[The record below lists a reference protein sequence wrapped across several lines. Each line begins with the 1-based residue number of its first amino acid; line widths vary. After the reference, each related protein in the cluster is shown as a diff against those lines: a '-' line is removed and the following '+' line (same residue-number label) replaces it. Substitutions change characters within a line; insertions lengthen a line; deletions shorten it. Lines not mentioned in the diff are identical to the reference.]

1 MVITMKKFAWIFV
14 LAAGILWGTIGL
26 YVKKLNAAGLNSMDI
41 VAIRAAFTAAVLFLC
56 LLIYKRQLLAIK
68 LRDIWCFIGT
78 GVLSIVFFNYCYFR
92 AMTLIPLSIAAIL
105 LYTAPAF
112 VLLMSAVLFKEKITK
127 RKVMV
132 LIVTI
137 LGCALAAGITG
148 STGPVSF
155 IGIVYGI
162 GAGIGYALYSIFG
175 RYAINK
181 GYGSMTISFY
191 TFLCAAVA
199 SVPFADIG
207 KITCIGVNDG
217 KMVWFYIVFAIMST
231 VLPYILYT
239 KGLSGMENSKAS
251 VIASIEPVTAT
262 VIGWM
267 MFDEILDIGQV
278 TGIVLVIGAVAFSNV
293 SKK

>member
-1 MVITMKKFAWIFV
+1 MAITMEKFAWIFV
-14 LAAGILWGTIGL
+14 LAAGILWGTIGI

-41 VAIRAAFTAAVLFLC
+41 VAIRAALTAAVLFLC

-112 VLLMSAVLFKEKITK
+112 VLFMSAVLFKEKITK
-127 RKVMV
+127 RKVIV

-137 LGCALAAGITG
+137 LGCAFAAGITG

-199 SVPFADIG
+199 AVPFANIG

-217 KMVWFYIVFAIMST
+217 KMIWFYIIFAIMST
-231 VLPYILYT
+231 VHPYILYT
-239 KGLSGMENSKAS
+239 KGLSGMENSTAS

-262 VIGWM
+262 VIGWI
-267 MFDEILDIGQV
+267 MFDEILDIIQIV
-278 TGIVLVIGAVAFSNV
+278 GIVLVIGAVVFSNV

>member
-1 MVITMKKFAWIFV
+1 MP
-14 LAAGILWGTIGL
+14 
-26 YVKKLNAAGLNSMDI
+26 
-41 VAIRAAFTAAVLFLC
+41 AV
-56 LLIYKRQLLAIK
+56 YKRQLLAIK

-112 VLLMSAVLFKEKITK
+112 VLFMSAVLFKEKITK
-127 RKVMV
+127 RKVIV

-137 LGCALAAGITG
+137 LGCAFAAGITG

-199 SVPFADIG
+199 AVPFANIG
-207 KITCIGVNDG
+207 KITCIGVRREDDL
-217 KMVWFYIVFAIMST
+217 
-231 VLPYILYT
+231 VLHNICNNEY
-239 KGLSGMENSKAS
+239 SAS
-251 VIASIEPVTAT
+251 VYSVYKRTFRDGEQYGFCYSIY
-262 VIGWM
+262 
-267 MFDEILDIGQV
+267 
-278 TGIVLVIGAVAFSNV
+278 
-293 SKK
+293 

>member
-1 MVITMKKFAWIFV
+1 
-14 LAAGILWGTIGL
+14 
-26 YVKKLNAAGLNSMDI
+26 MDI
-41 VAIRAAFTAAVLFLC
+41 VAIRAALTAAVLFLC
-56 LLIYKRQLLAIK
+56 LLIYKRQLLVIK

-137 LGCALAAGITG
+137 LGCAFAAGITG

-199 SVPFADIG
+199 AVPFANIG
-207 KITCIGVNDG
+207 KITCIGINDG

-239 KGLSGMENSKAS
+239 KGLSGMENSTAS

-262 VIGWM
+262 VIGWI
-267 MFDEILDIGQV
+267 MFDEILDIIQIV
-278 TGIVLVIGAVAFSNV
+278 GIVLVIGAVVFSNV

>member
-162 GAGIGYALYSIFG
+162 GAGIGYAFYSIFG

>member
-1 MVITMKKFAWIFV
+1 MAITMKKFAWIFV
-14 LAAGILWGTIGL
+14 LAAGILWGTIGI

-41 VAIRAAFTAAVLFLC
+41 VAIRAALTAAVLFLC
-56 LLIYKRQLLAIK
+56 LLIYI
-68 LRDIWCFIGT
+68 
-78 GVLSIVFFNYCYFR
+78 SIVFFNYCYFR

-112 VLLMSAVLFKEKITK
+112 VLFMSAVLFKEKITK
-127 RKVMV
+127 RKVIV

-137 LGCALAAGITG
+137 LGCAFAAGITG

-199 SVPFADIG
+199 AVPFANIG

-217 KMVWFYIVFAIMST
+217 KMIWFYIIFAIMST

-239 KGLSGMENSKAS
+239 KGLSGMENSTAS

-262 VIGWM
+262 VIGWI
-267 MFDEILDIGQV
+267 MFDEILDIIQIV
-278 TGIVLVIGAVAFSNV
+278 GIVLVIGAVVFSNV